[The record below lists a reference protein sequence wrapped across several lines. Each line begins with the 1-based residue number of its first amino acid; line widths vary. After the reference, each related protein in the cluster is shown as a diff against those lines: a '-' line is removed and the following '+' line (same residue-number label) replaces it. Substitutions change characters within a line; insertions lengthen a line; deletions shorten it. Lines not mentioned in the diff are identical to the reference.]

1 MGNGAAV
8 MGNIK
13 YGNIGILPCFAVHS
27 AGSGSLARVLLAL
40 HSENYYSD
48 AKSTISVMS
57 CEL

>member
-1 MGNGAAV
+1 

-13 YGNIGILPCFAVHS
+13 YGNIGILPSFAVHS
-27 AGSGSLARVLLAL
+27 ARFGSLYRVPPAP